1 MKKTRI
7 AKMLTA
13 VALSAAMVMTM
24 GGMTAFA
31 AGITG
36 DDESVVN
43 GIKFNKT
50 LQKSDANATTPTVT
64 FGFSIKG
71 ASEAQCGTGIRQGV
85 GTPSL
90 VYGTSGE
97 NGVPFDKDD
106 TTAEDLTK
114 SVTINFDSVTF
125 PEPGVYRYLIEE
137 NALPTNIGTISND
150 DMARFLDV
158 RVINV
163 GEGEQ
168 KEKKIDL
175 VVFRMAKKVDNT
187 YVVDTERAKDGTF
200 VNTYTT
206 YSLNLSKTVKGD
218 MGETDR
224 PFTFNIE
231 FYGGQS
237 GTEFNLVLN
246 DTTKGNLRE
255 EKITLGTDGTAN
267 AAGAVSL
274 KDGGTV
280 TISGIPSNV
289 KYQIN
294 EVNPSYNYKTVE
306 YVINNDTTTEGMSD
320 LHTWGSNDT
329 VFGTGTGN
337 ETADP
342 AIGIDVTK
350 STNTVSFTNT
360 RTTDDIPMTGI
371 ILNFAPYILLVA
383 FAGVFAVLFLRKRRE
398 EF

>member
-1 MKKTRI
+1 M
-7 AKMLTA
+7 
-13 VALSAAMVMTM
+13 
-24 GGMTAFA
+24 
-31 AGITG
+31 
-36 DDESVVN
+36 
-43 GIKFNKT
+43 
-50 LQKSDANATTPTVT
+50 
-64 FGFSIKG
+64 
-71 ASEAQCGTGIRQGV
+71 
-85 GTPSL
+85 
-90 VYGTSGE
+90 
-97 NGVPFDKDD
+97 
-106 TTAEDLTK
+106 
-114 SVTINFDSVTF
+114 
-125 PEPGVYRYLIEE
+125 
-137 NALPTNIGTISND
+137 
-150 DMARFLDV
+150 
-158 RVINV
+158 
-163 GEGEQ
+163 
-168 KEKKIDL
+168 
-175 VVFRMAKKVDNT
+175 
-187 YVVDTERAKDGTF
+187 
-200 VNTYTT
+200 
-206 YSLNLSKTVKGD
+206 
-218 MGETDR
+218 
-224 PFTFNIE
+224 
-231 FYGGQS
+231 
-237 GTEFNLVLN
+237 
-246 DTTKGNLRE
+246 
-255 EKITLGTDGTAN
+255 GTDGTAN